1 MRIAFNISS
10 INSCV
15 LDVGCGVGSYLI
27 ALSKNGRKC
36 YGIDPLR
43 EISLKPALVRTH
55 EENLNVAFCLSVAE
69 FLPFKSNIFDI
80 VLCIS
85 TLQHV
90 ANQHITIREIKR
102 VLKNDGLALISVP
115 ISNVI
120 KKIFSHRNVPHYYT
134 MEFNVKRLREL
145 LANHGFQILYIDGLG
160 FLMPLMNRA
169 LYIVYHLLGEKT
181 VQKIIEFFNIF
192 ARIWLSTA
200 SSLIVLCKKA
210 ED

>member
-1 MRIAFNISS
+1 
-10 INSCV
+10 
-15 LDVGCGVGSYLI
+15 
-27 ALSKNGRKC
+27 
-36 YGIDPLR
+36 
-43 EISLKPALVRTH
+43 
-55 EENLNVAFCLSVAE
+55 
-69 FLPFKSNIFDI
+69 
-80 VLCIS
+80 
-85 TLQHV
+85 
-90 ANQHITIREIKR
+90 
-102 VLKNDGLALISVP
+102 
-115 ISNVI
+115 
-120 KKIFSHRNVPHYYT
+120 